1 MPASGVGF
9 DLAHLLA
16 PVNIGNFLQD
26 DWEKRP
32 LFIDRNDPA
41 YYRDLFSL
49 DSFDEV
55 LGTCRL
61 HSANLN
67 VVRAGDM
74 SSLPALLGNTPALG
88 IERVYEQYRSGST
101 VILQLLHERWEALTN
116 LCSGL
121 SGELSTGLQV
131 NAYLTPRNSQ
141 GFNIHYDTH
150 DVFVLQIEGSKH
162 WRLYEGPEDLPLP
175 GQHYQQDRHI
185 PSAELGEWDL
195 YAGDAL
201 YIPRGFLHEAVATE
215 STSLHLTLGALP
227 ITWAE
232 VILSAVETVIEE
244 NRILRES
251 LPPGFVDNGSI
262 CKKTENRA
270 YEALNLLFSKIS
282 PGDLLIDATRRAL
295 SARRPD
301 LRGHLLDLELASVVQ
316 LATPVRRRPG
326 VQWSLGRAGD
336 HVYLQFH
343 GKELRMP
350 DYVEPELNFITSA
363 TATFTGAALPGELD
377 EKGRLTL
384 IRRLLREGF
393 LTQVPP

>member
-16 PVNIGNFLQD
+16 PVNIGNLLQD
-26 DWEKRP
+26 YWEKRP

-121 SGELSTGLQV
+121 SGELSTGFQV
-131 NAYLTPRNSQ
+131 NAYLTPCNSQ

-162 WRLYEGPEDLPLP
+162 WRL
-175 GQHYQQDRHI
+175 
-185 PSAELGEWDL
+185 
-195 YAGDAL
+195 
-201 YIPRGFLHEAVATE
+201 
-215 STSLHLTLGALP
+215 
-227 ITWAE
+227 
-232 VILSAVETVIEE
+232 
-244 NRILRES
+244 
-251 LPPGFVDNGSI
+251 
-262 CKKTENRA
+262 
-270 YEALNLLFSKIS
+270 
-282 PGDLLIDATRRAL
+282 
-295 SARRPD
+295 
-301 LRGHLLDLELASVVQ
+301 
-316 LATPVRRRPG
+316 
-326 VQWSLGRAGD
+326 
-336 HVYLQFH
+336 
-343 GKELRMP
+343 
-350 DYVEPELNFITSA
+350 
-363 TATFTGAALPGELD
+363 
-377 EKGRLTL
+377 
-384 IRRLLREGF
+384 
-393 LTQVPP
+393 